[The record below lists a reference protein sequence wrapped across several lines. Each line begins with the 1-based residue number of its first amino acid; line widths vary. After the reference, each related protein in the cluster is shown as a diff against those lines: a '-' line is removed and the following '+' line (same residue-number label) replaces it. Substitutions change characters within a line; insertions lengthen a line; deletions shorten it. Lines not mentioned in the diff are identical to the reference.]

1 MSSSCWCPVHLL
13 RLAGPAPGSNRLV
26 PAANIAAVPS
36 PDLWYALPVL
46 AGHLIRLEPLA
57 LEHAPGYLAA
67 AGPREEAAE
76 VFRWLSPPSGGPPAN
91 EGVVGGGG
99 SIAEPV
105 TVEDA
110 ERHIL
115 GALAARARGQRLAY
129 AQLDAVTGEVAG
141 SSSYYEINPALRA
154 IGIGHTWLGKRWW
167 RTGHNTESKLL
178 MLTHAFDTLGAARI
192 VLHTDIFNER
202 SQAAIARLGA
212 TREGELRKHRIR
224 ADGSWRTTVQYSM
237 TDDDW
242 PSVRERLAARL
253 AAG

>member
-1 MSSSCWCPVHLL
+1 M
-13 RLAGPAPGSNRLV
+13 
-26 PAANIAAVPS
+26 PS
-36 PDLWYALPVL
+36 DDLWYALPVL
-46 AGHLIRLEPLA
+46 SGRLIRLEPLT

-76 VFRWLSPPSGGPPAN
+76 VFRWVAPPSGHVP
-91 EGVVGGGG
+91 
-99 SIAEPV
+99 EPL
-105 TVEDA
+105 TLEDA
-110 ERHIL
+110 QAHIL
-115 GALAARARGQRLAY
+115 GALGARARGQRFAY

-141 SSSYYEINPALRA
+141 SSSYYEINPTLRTL
-154 IGIGHTWLGKRWW
+154 GIGHTWLGKRWW

-178 MLTHAFDTLGAARI
+178 MLTHAFDTLGAAR
-192 VLHTDIFNER
+192 VVWHTDIYNER

-224 ADGSWRTTVQYSM
+224 ADGTWRTTVQYSM

-242 PSVRERLAARL
+242 PPVRERLTARL